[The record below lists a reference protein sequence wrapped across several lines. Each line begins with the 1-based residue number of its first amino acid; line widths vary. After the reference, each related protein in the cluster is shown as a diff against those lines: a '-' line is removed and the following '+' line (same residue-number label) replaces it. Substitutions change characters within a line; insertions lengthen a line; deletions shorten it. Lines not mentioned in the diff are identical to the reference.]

1 MRTPLHRRLR
11 VSWLRFISPA
21 RPKLVAP
28 MQRDADRLLE
38 LVWRQRVAE
47 NEKRRR
53 ERKGA
58 RLRIV
63 EDDRDLPAFL
73 RRQASL

>member
-1 MRTPLHRRLR
+1 MRTPLYRRLR

-21 RPKLVAP
+21 RPKVIVPA
-28 MQRDADRLLE
+28 QRDADRLLE

-47 NEKRRR
+47 NEKRRA
-53 ERKGA
+53 ERRGV

-63 EDDRDLPAFL
+63 EDDRDLPMWL
-73 RRQASL
+73 RKQTF